1 LYEIEP
7 IHLRYNSYLKG
18 YAGISAIVLLIQLII
33 HFAAFE
39 GRISDVIMVIF
50 IPAFNILNSIPAYL
64 VYGITTRNY
73 TKLRKGLPEARFI
86 SEDELISK
94 KE

>member
-1 LYEIEP
+1 
-7 IHLRYNSYLKG
+7 
-18 YAGISAIVLLIQLII
+18 
-33 HFAAFE
+33 
-39 GRISDVIMVIF
+39 MVIF

-64 VYGITTRNY
+64 VYGITTLNY